1 MLHDRVPADRRAT
14 MVSVQSLTQQI
25 GNVIASITEAWV
37 AAAAGI
43 PTAWLLGA
51 VVLAASSVLLALI
64 SDE

>member
-1 MLHDRVPADRRAT
+1 

-25 GNVIASITEAWV
+25 GNVIASITVAWV